1 MSLLRDPKVVGER
14 AERRPGG
21 ASLKAKRGERIN
33 RNKQCDRSKG
43 TVRGLR
49 LRREAESRHFDSPG
63 HCKSMLPGFCFSCGF
78 STLHPPGLQ
87 RDGEAQI
94 WQVEKITS
102 EHFRKFSVFSSV
114 EISNLSYR
122 VTVPD
127 NSDSRQSARYKFCC
141 RSRTFGW

>member
-49 LRREAESRHFDSPG
+49 LRRETESRRFDSPG
-63 HCKSMLPGFCFSCGF
+63 HCKSMLPGFCFSC
-78 STLHPPGLQ
+78 
-87 RDGEAQI
+87 
-94 WQVEKITS
+94 W
-102 EHFRKFSVFSSV
+102 FSVFFLFATSRVAAERRGTGLAGGKDHFRNFPYISGFFLGENV
-114 EISNLSYR
+114 HFEII
-122 VTVPD
+122 
-127 NSDSRQSARYKFCC
+127 
-141 RSRTFGW
+141 